1 LLPIAVAACVR
12 RIYEGKNMS
21 KRIDEFVR
29 LGTEVGLLDGAF
41 ARFAL
46 TACELAAQGKISVED
61 AKDVWDNFR
70 EARRKAGGRY
80 KPSERSEQ
88 QQISKLRQII
98 KVGEHYG
105 MEGWATLE
113 LASKLFV
120 EEFSDEKY
128 KDVRSYSGEYD
139 CMVHIAR
146 RVLEAKRSLS
156 EQEVRAHMVN
166 PI

>member
-1 LLPIAVAACVR
+1 
-12 RIYEGKNMS
+12 MS
-21 KRIDEFVR
+21 KKIDEFIR

-46 TACELAAQGKISVED
+46 TACELAAQEKISVED

-80 KPSERSEQ
+80 KPSESSERQ
-88 QQISKLRQII
+88 QLSKLRQII
-98 KVGEHYG
+98 KVGEHLG
-105 MEGWATLE
+105 MQGWKTLE

-120 EEFSDEKY
+120 EEYSDEKFEG
-128 KDVRSYSGEYD
+128 RRPYSGEYD

-146 RVLEAKRSLS
+146 RALETKRALS
-156 EQEVRAHMVN
+156 EQEVRAHMVK
-166 PI
+166 P